1 MFDPEIHE
9 FATPFSGNADAALD
23 LARTALVSQ
32 GFEIVA
38 NAGSEMRLRG
48 PGMQSNRQSALLG
61 ATDVWL
67 QVTGSEIAVRAV
79 LGGVAKMKAFVTLF
93 PPGLILSLLVTFWAI
108 GTAPF
113 NWGWSLLMIGPW
125 FVISPLMAAS
135 MKRNT
140 ENAIDGM
147 VRGMAQVGSSR

>member
-1 MFDPEIHE
+1 
-9 FATPFSGNADAALD
+9 
-23 LARTALVSQ
+23 
-32 GFEIVA
+32 
-38 NAGSEMRLRG
+38 MRLRG

-61 ATDVWL
+61 ATDIWL
-67 QVTGSEIAVRAV
+67 RVTGSEIAVSAT

-93 PPGLILSLLVTFWAI
+93 PPGLILSLLVGFWAA
-108 GTAPF
+108 GMAPF
-113 NWGWSLLMIGPW
+113 DWGWLLLMVGPW
-125 FVISPLMAAS
+125 FFIAPFMAAS